1 MKITVVYGTDTQKA
15 RARYS
20 QIITAIRK
28 RGWDVVDVHPDKKI
42 IAEKL
47 TNPSLFGN
55 QLFSIE
61 NANQL
66 DAGSLTWL
74 AKYSQKL
81 DANVLI
87 FHDGALPK
95 ATQDFLK
102 KHARLENFD
111 LPKDIWAF
119 LDSIRPA
126 NTKAAVM
133 LLHKVLKHE
142 PVELVFALIS
152 GLFRDLYWVQVSPAS
167 MQINSWRKSKLSAQA
182 SKFSPEQIREIINS
196 LAEIDINVKTSKS
209 DLTQSLDL
217 LLVSKLQ

>member
-1 MKITVVYGTDTQKA
+1 MKITVVYGTDAQKA
-15 RARYS
+15 RARFS

-28 RGWDVVDVHPDKKI
+28 RGWEVVDVHPDKKI

-47 TNPSLFGN
+47 STPSLFGN

-66 DAGSLTWL
+66 DSDSLNWL
-74 AKYSQKL
+74 AKYSKKL

-87 FHDGALPK
+87 FHDGTLPK

-102 KHARLENFD
+102 KHARLENFE
-111 LPKDIWAF
+111 LPKDIWTF
-119 LDSIRPA
+119 LDSIHPGNA
-126 NTKAAVM
+126 KTVM
-133 LLHKVLKHE
+133 MLFHKVLKHE

-152 GLFRDLYWVQVSPAS
+152 GLFRDMYWIKSDPAS
-167 MQINSWRKSKLSAQA
+167 MQINAWRKSKISAQA
-182 SKFSPEQIREIINS
+182 SKFSQQQLEEIIEN
-196 LAEIDINVKTSKS
+196 LAEIDIKVKTSNS

-217 LLVSKLQ
+217 LLTTKLQ